1 MDNGGNGSEPTP
13 ITNRVSLSFPLYF
26 SDSCSRQAFDIAVS
40 NEPSDLEP
48 DIERVFAS
56 GILTSDPYQF
66 RDGLFD
72 DNALTLLRRRGK
84 GKHVAK
90 YQLRQNDVSLSY
102 PLSVFISYSSPAD
115 YLPP

>member
-1 MDNGGNGSEPTP
+1 MDNGGEPTP
-13 ITNRVSLSFPLYF
+13 TTNRVSICFPLYF
-26 SDSCSRQAFDIAVS
+26 YNSCFRQAFDTAGS
-40 NEPSDLEP
+40 NEPLDLQP

-56 GILTSDPYQF
+56 GIPTSDPYQF

-72 DNALTLLRRRGK
+72 DDALTLLRRRGK
-84 GKHVAK
+84 GKRVAK

-102 PLSVFISYSSPAD
+102 PFSVPISYSSPAN